1 MKLYDF
7 GVTVIIFVC
16 AAGIIYSGVQL
27 YQQSLP

>member
-7 GVTVIIFVC
+7 GVTIIIFVC
-16 AAGIIYSGVQL
+16 VVGAVYSGVQL